1 MRRRQLLG
9 APFAAGVLA
18 VTAAWANGSAQA
30 AQAVGN
36 GTAAA
41 GTNPAATDAGLR
53 PARVVVIG
61 GALAECVYALGAQG
75 RLVGADTTCTY
86 PAATASLP
94 KVGYQRSLSTEGI
107 LSLRPALVLSSQE
120 AGPPTVFTQLRDAGI
135 RVVSVEERHD
145 VETARRKLTVTADAL
160 GIGQQA
166 TPLLQ
171 QFDTAWQTTRAHI
184 ASVGQQRGQ
193 QQPLRVLFVLGHS
206 GMQSMVAG
214 QHTAADAMIQ
224 YAGARNAIDAFS
236 GYRVLTPEAAG
247 SAAPDVIL
255 TTDDALKSA
264 GGAAAFAAN
273 PALALTPA
281 GRAGRVIAMDDLL
294 LLGFGPRLPLAV
306 SQLSDRIFS
315 G

>member
-1 MRRRQLLG
+1 
-9 APFAAGVLA
+9 VLA
-18 VTAAWANGSAQA
+18 
-30 AQAVGN
+30 
-36 GTAAA
+36 AAA
-41 GTNPAATDAGLR
+41 VLISERARAASSASNTANDAGGR

-61 GALAECVYALGAQG
+61 GALAECVYALGAQD

-94 KVGYQRSLSTEGI
+94 KVGYQRALSTEGI
-107 LSLRPALVLSSQE
+107 LSLRPTLVLTSQE
-120 AGPPTVFTQLRDAGI
+120 AGPPTVFTQLRDTGI
-135 RVVSVEERHD
+135 RVVSVDERHD
-145 VETARRKLTVTADAL
+145 VDTARRKLSTTADAL
-160 GIGQQA
+160 GIGPQA
-166 TPLLQ
+166 LPLLQ
-171 QFDTAWQTTRAHI
+171 RFDAQWQATLKHV
-184 ASVGQQRGQ
+184 ASRIGQNR
-193 QQPLRVLFVLGHS
+193 PLRVLFILGHS

-214 QHTAADAMIQ
+214 KNTAADAMIR
-224 YAGARNAIDAFS
+224 YAGAHNAIDAFN

-281 GRAGRVIAMDDLL
+281 GRAARVVAMDDLL

-306 SQLSDRIFS
+306 SQLSDRVY
-315 G
+315 GG